1 MKKSISLLILML
13 LYLYAGSD
21 ASIGVKNKQKY
32 SFAKSKYID
41 CGSIELNEMINEDE
55 NIDESILVINLTSHL
70 DKHYPYLNN
79 TTATTTKLSFSTH
92 LSQQVNK
99 TFSEHF
105 KLDRNSGLVFLTKSI
120 DRESICTSR
129 SSKRKRVITNQ
140 QQLNED
146 SIDCECKSDKCELRF
161 KFNAFRDN
169 NNGRT
174 THHHLLFT
182 VQLNDINDNFPVFKK
197 NYLILNASE
206 FIGENT
212 NNNKNNFPKQ
222 DNSSLVN
229 CPFISRNK
237 RDSFNNKIIND
248 DFLISNYL
256 IPLET
261 TAVDLDSSKYSN
273 IKYDLILLK
282 SKSCHLIDNME
293 SIRDIILKNEQIE
306 CNNEFELVETSLNE
320 NSLATKMLFLKVNK
334 YLDREQQD
342 CYNFAL
348 IATDQ
353 IIISSQKQF
362 STLKEE
368 IKEKNYMLI
377 KLLVND
383 LNDNIPKFEKSKYI
397 FNLNE
402 TTELSTENDV
412 TTEKKYYFNILKQTC
427 LNLKSQIRVKAV
439 DGDLGLNGLINYKL
453 IQQVHRKNVNFKS
466 NLNKILQQSAVDE
479 SSNFI
484 TSESL
489 IDHDALF
496 SIDKQTGSIYL
507 KVCEHLNS
515 KKSINRQKFI
525 ELTLLLDYELYTKHI
540 LVVEAIDSSTHNPL
554 QSFVTLEINIFD
566 MNDQTPDLISLYSKR
581 CSINKDDFETNTINI
596 TIQRL
601 TKQVSQTPWMF
612 KNYTSKLI
620 IDGVSEWSFKNTCLG
635 QFLVTDLD
643 LPVTNRK
650 LEAILVDSNDNT
662 RISTEFSFRNLKTI
676 SNLDTSSSSQ
686 HEIFEL
692 FLNFEPDAEFQKDYR
707 YTLILKDQGDL
718 SLASYVEVIVL
729 IQDEN
734 DNEPKFEQSIYH
746 FKIDE
751 WFHLPDYDYN
761 ELLNSN
767 NMMIPNELIFNY
779 CIGNIEAID
788 LDRSN
793 QSAFISYSI
802 VYLDHAD
809 KNLFYFNQTNKCVS
823 VYNRTLLDREQK
835 SKHTF
840 FLYATNNES
849 INKLNSSVQIEII
862 LNDLNDNRPQFPVKE
877 FSFYIPET
885 DSSLINSLLISTD
898 SYNNNKN
905 NKKTSNNQM
914 YMNYIGQVMATDR
927 DVNQNA
933 DLKYYL
939 KQKDNN
945 LFEINLKN
953 NENSYLLNEND
964 LIVEGIRKFKLIK
977 NIEDFIFVNATTGRL
992 YLLKGIDR
1000 EQITHI
1006 RFNLHVIDRRN
1017 LKFTN
1022 WPNEPLSNVVPVV
1035 IELIDINDQKPIC
1048 SNLDLFTAVTSL
1060 YKSHHQKYIY
1070 SIYFDLDKFKTNPI
1084 YHLNCYDKDL
1094 AKNSELL
1101 YELSDVTLKEI
1112 DSNNNIN
1119 NNNNNNK
1126 KNNIENLDSFMNL
1139 FEIDSKSGV
1148 LYYNYNW
1155 YSNQS
1160 SADIAKIYNNYFF
1173 VLKFKISDNGMIP
1186 SFNYYTLKLKFC
1198 LNISSKYCDLDS
1210 QSNASLQETNRY
1222 QMNNLL
1228 MQRLNNVD
1236 EDFNADYS
1244 SSDRSSSEKLNN
1256 VENSFSTEDFDDV
1269 SFINEDERHL
1279 NDMIINNKTSLKT
1292 IHPYPNS
1299 YSSFSSSF
1307 KPILYSDWFYL
1318 ILILN
1323 NICRW
1328 LYF

>member
-1 MKKSISLLILML
+1 MMKKSISLLILML
-13 LYLYAGSD
+13 LYLCAVD
-21 ASIGVKNKQKY
+21 ASVGVKNKQKY

-70 DKHYPYLNN
+70 DKHYPHLNNN
-79 TTATTTKLSFSTH
+79 TTATKLSFSTH

-105 KLDRNSGLVFLTKSI
+105 KLDLKSGLVFLTKSI

-129 SSKRKRVITNQ
+129 SSKKKRVTTNQ

-206 FIGENT
+206 FIGENN
-212 NNNKNNFPKQ
+212 NNNKNNFPNQ
-222 DNSSLVN
+222 HNSSLVN

-293 SIRDIILKNEQIE
+293 SVRDVILKNEQIE

-353 IIISSQKQF
+353 IIVSQQF
-362 STLKEE
+362 NTLKEE
-368 IKEKNYMLI
+368 LKEKSYMLI

-427 LNLKSQIRVKAV
+427 LNLKSQIRVKAI
-439 DGDLGLNGLINYKL
+439 DADLGLNGLINYKL

-466 NLNKILQQSAVDE
+466 NLNKILQQSALDE
-479 SSNFI
+479 SNFMI
-484 TSESL
+484 SESL
-489 IDHDALF
+489 IDPDALF

-525 ELTLLLDYELYTKHI
+525 ELTLLLDFELYTKHI

-566 MNDQTPDLISLYSKR
+566 MNDQVPDLISLYSKR
-581 CSINKDDFETNTINI
+581 CSINKDDFETNPINI

-601 TKQVSQTPWMF
+601 TKQVSQTPWMI

-662 RISTEFSFRNLKTI
+662 RISTEFSFRNLKTM

-692 FLNFEPDAEFQKDYR
+692 FINFEPDAEFQKDYK

-734 DNEPKFEQSIYH
+734 DNEPKFEQSIYQ

-877 FSFYIPET
+877 YSFYIPET
-885 DSSLINSLLISTD
+885 DSNLINSLLISTD
-898 SYNNNKN
+898 SNN

-914 YMNYIGQVMATDR
+914 YMNYIGQVIATDR

-953 NENSYLLNEND
+953 NENPYLLNEND
-964 LIVEGIRKFKLIK
+964 LIFEGIRKFKLIK

-1022 WPNEPLSNVVPVV
+1022 WPNEPLFNVVPVV
-1035 IELIDINDQKPIC
+1035 IEMIDINDQKPIC
-1048 SNLDLFTAVTSL
+1048 SNLDMFTAVTSL

-1070 SIYFDLDKFKTNPI
+1070 SIFFDLDKFKTNPI
-1084 YHLNCYDKDL
+1084 YHLICYDKDL

-1112 DSNNNIN
+1112 DSNNN
-1119 NNNNNNK
+1119 NNNNNK
-1126 KNNIENLDSFMNL
+1126 KNNIKNLDSFMNL

-1155 YSNQS
+1155 YSNES

-1236 EDFNADYS
+1236 EDFYADYS

-1269 SFINEDERHL
+1269 SFINEDERRL

-1307 KPILYSDWFYL
+1307 KPILYSNWFYL

>member
-1 MKKSISLLILML
+1 ML

-79 TTATTTKLSFSTH
+79 TTTTTTKLSFSTH

-105 KLDRNSGLVFLTKSI
+105 KLDLNSGLVFLTKSI

-174 THHHLLFT
+174 THYHLLFT

-353 IIISSQKQF
+353 IIISSQQQF

-479 SSNFI
+479 SSNFMI
-484 TSESL
+484 SESL
-489 IDHDALF
+489 IDPDALF

-898 SYNNNKN
+898 SYNNNNKN

-1112 DSNNNIN
+1112 DSNNN
-1119 NNNNNNK
+1119 NK
-1126 KNNIENLDSFMNL
+1126 KNNIKNLDSFMNL